1 MSLVIG
7 AFIARPTLG
16 TDATNMGLYNSDVI
30 ADRGAHNTP
39 AEYRWYYLS
48 IIVGEYNM
56 FKNSDE
62 LK

>member
-7 AFIARPTLG
+7 AFIARPTSG

-30 ADRGAHNTP
+30 TDRAVYNTP

-48 IIVGEYNM
+48 WMNIICLRIPMN
-56 FKNSDE
+56 
-62 LK
+62 